1 MKKPETYN
9 ELINHHNCLEII
21 RRYEVTRAEIDRIY
35 DYMNKLDHFA
45 LVADSKQIAIF
56 NASFLSRSS
65 LQDVHLHNFLVLI

>member
-56 NASFLSRSS
+56 NASL
-65 LQDVHLHNFLVLI
+65 LVEVIPARRTSTQTATA